1 MFVVHG
7 KLLIGLFL
15 NGNSCFCWCY
25 NLASKRQLFEWK
37 VFFFFCCCYAMLLWL
52 KLTFVF
58 IDFGDL
64 VLGSVS
70 KFEFA
75 KDVWLEFIFLVEF
88 WFICRVGTIKKKT
101 IREASHLLL
110 ITLGIKYGLSLPL
123 LTFSQYVI
131 SLPFYMWF

>member
-1 MFVVHG
+1 MEIAVFVDAITWPQRG
-7 KLLIGLFL
+7 NFL
-15 NGNSCFCWCY
+15 NGKF
-25 NLASKRQLFEWK
+25 
-37 VFFFFCCCYAMLLWL
+37 FFFFCCCYAMLLWL

-88 WFICRVGTIKKKT
+88 
-101 IREASHLLL
+101 
-110 ITLGIKYGLSLPL
+110 
-123 LTFSQYVI
+123 
-131 SLPFYMWF
+131 